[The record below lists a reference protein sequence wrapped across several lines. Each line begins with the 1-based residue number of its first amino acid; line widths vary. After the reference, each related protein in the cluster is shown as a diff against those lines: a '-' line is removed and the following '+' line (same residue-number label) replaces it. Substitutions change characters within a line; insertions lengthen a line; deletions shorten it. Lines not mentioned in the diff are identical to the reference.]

1 MALFLAR
8 AEHESEGFIVLEAAS
23 RWFFPQRQYDCAL
36 RVSDA
41 ARAGTG
47 QLAAPPP
54 AAIGGKPAPGAR
66 IIDVNEYRIDHPVRK
81 LGTRPTR
88 EPSPIRRP
96 VAPGCRRRRIRS
108 RFGRSGS
115 SPRPGRSP

>member
-41 ARAGTG
+41 ARAGAG

-54 AAIGGKPAPGAR
+54 AAIREERPRRAPA
-66 IIDVNEYRIDHPVRK
+66 
-81 LGTRPTR
+81 
-88 EPSPIRRP
+88 
-96 VAPGCRRRRIRS
+96 
-108 RFGRSGS
+108 
-115 SPRPGRSP
+115 